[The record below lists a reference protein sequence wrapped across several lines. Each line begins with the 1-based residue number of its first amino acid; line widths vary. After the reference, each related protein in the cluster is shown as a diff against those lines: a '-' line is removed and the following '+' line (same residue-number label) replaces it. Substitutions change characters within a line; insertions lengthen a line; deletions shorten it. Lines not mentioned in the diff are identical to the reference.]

1 MSNRL
6 EILRQAMPD
15 WGIDALI
22 LSSRENVAWLTEGAS
37 YYVVERSEVGVASL
51 LITSEGVYLVAP
63 DNEIDRLQAEEPSPF
78 ELKPAT
84 YPWYGNETSIIRS
97 LIGTARLGSDVP
109 RGDARDIGSELLPQR
124 FALNPAEREKFAAL
138 GQDAAAVVEAVA
150 RRLAPGQ
157 SEREVEAEILHD
169 CLALGIRPVCTL
181 VAFDD
186 RIDRFPHPIP
196 TGRRLEQRC
205 LITLGAERHGLNV
218 SLTRLVHF
226 GEPDRHAQQSLAKL
240 AEVHAE
246 TYAALR
252 PGLSFEDLFAAI
264 TDAYAQ
270 VGAVDGWRRHHQG
283 GPAGYGCRDLV
294 LTPGTPGQVVTNQAF
309 AFNPTLP
316 GSKSEDTALLTDDG
330 IQWLTRTGHWPE
342 IAIDRQGQRWTFTDW
357 LVREPATKGRS

>member
-1 MSNRL
+1 MSQRL
-6 EILRQAMPD
+6 ETLRQAMPD

-22 LSSRENVAWLTEGAS
+22 LNSRENVAWLTEGAT
-37 YYVVERSEVGVASL
+37 YYVVERSEAGVASL
-51 LITSEGVYLVAP
+51 LITAEGVYLVAP
-63 DNEIDRLQAEEPSPF
+63 DNEIDRLLAEEPCPF
-78 ELKPAT
+78 VLEPAT
-84 YPWYGNETSIIRS
+84 YPWYGDENATIRSIIGS
-97 LIGTARLGSDVP
+97 ARLGSDMP
-109 RGDARDIGSELLPQR
+109 RADARDIGSELLPYR
-124 FALNPAEREKFAAL
+124 FALNVDEREKFAAL

-150 RRLAPGQ
+150 RRLIPGQ

-196 TGRRLEQRC
+196 TGRRLAQRC

-226 GEPDRHAQQSLAKL
+226 GEPDPHARQVLAKL

-246 TYAALR
+246 TYAVLQ
-252 PGLSFEDLFAAI
+252 PGLGFEDLFAAI

-270 VGAVDGWRRHHQG
+270 VGVVDGWRRHHQG

-294 LTPGTPGQVVTNQAF
+294 LTPGTTGQVVANQAF

-316 GSKSEDTALLTDDG
+316 GSKSEDTGLLTDGG
-330 IQWLTRTGHWPE
+330 IQWLTRTGDWPE
-342 IAIDRQGQRWTFTDW
+342 IVIDRQGQRWTFTDW
-357 LVREPATKGRS
+357 LVREPATKESS